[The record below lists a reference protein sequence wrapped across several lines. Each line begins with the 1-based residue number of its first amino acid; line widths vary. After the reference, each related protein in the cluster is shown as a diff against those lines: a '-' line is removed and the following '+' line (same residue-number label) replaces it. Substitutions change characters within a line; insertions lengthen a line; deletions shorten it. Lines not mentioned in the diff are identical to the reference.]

1 MALSTQRASSSSVP
15 RAIQWKYDVFLSF
28 RGETRLSF
36 TAFLDEK
43 LKALGIRTFLDDA
56 DLEKGK
62 SISPELSSAIER
74 SRLAIIV
81 ISPNYASS
89 TWCLNELV
97 QVLECMGVRDAIL
110 PIFYD
115 LEPSDVRKQKGSFEK
130 AFKDHEKRFDTNKLK
145 EWKDALMKVA
155 NLKGWTSKDKYEPQ
169 LIEEIVRKVQ
179 TKVPPVFWES
189 KKLVGIEPRLEHLY
203 FLLDV
208 ESDDVRFIGI
218 CGMDGIG
225 KTTIAKI
232 ARKTLGHKFDVSRF
246 FSVREVSE
254 KHGPVN
260 VQRRLCE
267 SLTKR
272 TSEYWDENDEESTMI
287 NFLVQKKV
295 LLILDDVDDIS
306 QLENLC
312 GKKNWFGP
320 GSRIIITTA
329 DEQLLLKH
337 GVDIFKVPELDA
349 DEAIQL
355 FNWKAFGRDDSGKDF
370 TALSRCFAN
379 YANGLPLAL
388 EALGSYLHKRGP
400 QEWISAW
407 VKLKDGCLLDNDI
420 SRKIM
425 KVLKISYDG
434 LDKEQKN
441 IFLDIACF
449 FVGKCKDQVFE
460 ILDSCGFHL
469 DIGIKVLV
477 EKSLIIISD
486 NMVLMHDLFQAMAQG
501 IVVQESQHPGE
512 RSRLWLSKDIYPVLR
527 NSTGTKSVEG
537 IVLAFPES
545 KEAKCD
551 PQAFS
556 QMSNLRLL
564 KIHNVR
570 LPRGLTCLSNSLRFL
585 EWRGYPEKSL
595 PSDFEPN
602 ELVELSMCH
611 SSIEQLWDEEETFGK
626 LKVIKLSHSLH
637 LTRTPNCYGVLN
649 LERLDLEG
657 CESLVVI
664 HPSIGVLKKLT
675 FLNLKDCKRLESL
688 PDMIAMESLESFV
701 LSGCSS
707 VEKIPE
713 FVRPMEH
720 LTKIS
725 LDGTAIK
732 SIPPSIGCLTSLSS
746 LDMRDCVHLS
756 CLPSTIGNLKS
767 LKSLNVSGCINLAE
781 LPESFGELEFL
792 EEIVTSA
799 TSIKKWLSSSVPKNL
814 KSMTSRGGPSEQTR
828 VMSLDSPILPMKS
841 DHPCSSFLPPLSG
854 VPSLVQLDLSD
865 RNLSEGEFPIDIGC
879 LSFLVSLNLSGNN
892 FLSLP
897 KEISQLNTL
906 ENLYLSRC
914 KKLQHVPV
922 LSSDK
927 NLEVIADGCTALEM
941 LQCPSNLDRLKWSCF
956 NFINCI
962 GLVDHEIPL
971 TMLKRYLKG
980 AHCPGDRYEIVIP
993 GSKIPSWFCRQ
1004 RGGSSVSLPLNLRK
1018 QKWMGYALCAV
1029 FKVLKSGWELACVLK
1044 VNGKQE
1050 YPVPLLAANVTPLSN
1065 HLWFFYVSRDL
1076 SFGTNSQT
1084 SYDQLTFSFE
1094 SSTRCSV
1101 KKCGVR
1107 LVYEEDPQDFS
1118 KLVAQSSVS
1127 ISPEEEA
1134 ADDLHRD
1141 GTSGSVQSGTIKR
1154 SYKDN
1159 DGEGPAGSGS
1169 FDEESDLK
1177 RSKNR

>member
-1 MALSTQRASSSSVP
+1 MALSTNRASSSSVP

-28 RGETRLSF
+28 RGETRLRF
-36 TAFLDEK
+36 TAFLDQK
-43 LKALGIRTFLDDA
+43 LKALGIKTFLDDA

-62 SISPELSSAIER
+62 LISSELSSAIEQ

-97 QVLECMGVRDAIL
+97 KVLECMEARDAIL

-115 LEPSDVRKQKGSFEK
+115 LEPSDVRKQKESFEK
-130 AFKDHEKRFDTNKLK
+130 AFRDHEKRFDTNKLK
-145 EWKDALMKVA
+145 EWKAALTKVA
-155 NLKGWTSKDKYEPQ
+155 NLKGWTSKNRYEPQ
-169 LIEEIVRKVQ
+169 LIEEIVQNVQ
-179 TKVPPVFWES
+179 TKVPPVFFES
-189 KKLVGIEPRLEHLY
+189 KKLVGIEPRLERLY
-203 FLLDV
+203 NLLDV

-225 KTTIAKI
+225 KTTTAKI
-232 ARKTLGHKFDVSRF
+232 ARKTLRNKFDESRF

-254 KHGPVN
+254 QHGPVN
-260 VQRRLCE
+260 VQRRFCE

-272 TSEYWDENDEESTMI
+272 TSEYWDETDEESTMI

-295 LLILDDVDDIS
+295 FLILDDVDDIS

-329 DEQLLLKH
+329 DEQLLVKH
-337 GVDIFKVPELDA
+337 GVDIFKLPKLD
-349 DEAIQL
+349 DREAIQL
-355 FNWKAFGRDDSGKDF
+355 FSWKAFERDDPDKDF
-370 TALSRCFAN
+370 TAISLSFAG
-379 YANGLPLAL
+379 YADGIPLAL
-388 EALGSYLHKRGP
+388 EALGSYLHKRGL
-400 QEWISAW
+400 QEWNSAW
-407 VKLKDGCLLDNDI
+407 LKLKDGHSLDNDI

-460 ILDSCGFHL
+460 ILYSCGFHL
-469 DIGIKVLV
+469 DIGINVLV
-477 EKSLIIISD
+477 EKSMIIISD
-486 NMVLMHDLFQAMAQG
+486 NMVLMHNLFQAMAQG

-537 IVLAFPES
+537 IVQPFPES
-545 KEAKCD
+545 KDTKCD

-556 QMSNLRLL
+556 QMPNLRLL

-585 EWRGYPEKSL
+585 KWRGYPEKSL

-602 ELVELSMCH
+602 GLVKLSMCH
-611 SSIEQLWDEEETFGK
+611 SSIEQLWDEEETFEK

-688 PDMIAMESLESFV
+688 PDKIAMESLESFV

-732 SIPPSIGCLTSLSS
+732 SIPPSIGYLTSLSS
-746 LDMRDCVHLS
+746 LDSRDCIHLS

-767 LKSLNVSGCINLAE
+767 LKSLYVSGCINLAE
-781 LPESFGELEFL
+781 LPESFGELESL
-792 EEIVTSA
+792 EEIVTSG
-799 TSIKKWLSSSVPKNL
+799 TSIKKWPSSSVPENL
-814 KSMTSRGGPSEQTR
+814 KSMTSHGGPSEQTC
-828 VMSLDSPILPMKS
+828 VMPMKS
-841 DHPCSSFLPPLSG
+841 HDPCSSFLPPLSR
-854 VPSLVQLDLSD
+854 VPALVQLDISG

-906 ENLYLSRC
+906 ENLNLSGC

-927 NLEVIADGCTALEM
+927 NLEVIADGCTALKM

-1004 RGGSSVSLPLNLRK
+1004 RVGSSVSLPLNLHK
-1018 QKWMGYALCAV
+1018 QKWMGYALCAL
-1029 FKVLKSGWELACVLK
+1029 FQVLKSGWQLACVLK

-1050 YPVPLLAANVTPLSN
+1050 YPVPLFAANVTPLSN

-1084 SYDQLTFSFE
+1084 SYNQLTFSFE
-1094 SSTRCSV
+1094 SSTRSLV
-1101 KKCGVR
+1101 KRCGVR
-1107 LVYEEDPQDFS
+1107 LVYEEDLQDFS
-1118 KLVAQSSVS
+1118 KIVAQSSVS

-1134 ADDLHRD
+1134 VDDLHRD
-1141 GTSGSVQSGTIKR
+1141 GTSRSVQSGTIKW

-1159 DGEGPAGSGS
+1159 DGEGPAASGS
-1169 FDEESDLK
+1169 FDEEPDLK